1 MTSLELMFDID
12 NRRSTLYA
20 SADELMSEG
29 LGQCQKKTSFKPIH

>member
-29 LGQCQKKTSFKPIH
+29 LGQCLKNASYKPTH